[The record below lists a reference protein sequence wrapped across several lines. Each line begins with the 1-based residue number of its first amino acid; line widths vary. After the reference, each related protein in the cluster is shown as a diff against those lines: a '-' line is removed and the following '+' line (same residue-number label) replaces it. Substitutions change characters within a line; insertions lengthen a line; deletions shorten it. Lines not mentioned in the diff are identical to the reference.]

1 MPTAISIAGRVRDQ
15 TAELASALA
24 GQATSDTT
32 VAWTRRRL
40 GLLRIGGAVIAVLA
54 LLIFSVNWV
63 RVLIIAL
70 RLALYE
76 LGLHRPRQAQPA
88 AARPPG

>member
-40 GLLRIGGAVIAVLA
+40 GLLRIGGAVIAV
-54 LLIFSVNWV
+54 NWV
-63 RVLIIAL
+63 RILIIAL

-76 LGLHRPRQAQPA
+76 FGLHRPRQAQPA
-88 AARPPG
+88 AASRPG